1 MIKALEIDL
10 PTTFSVDVKTTQN
23 RGFTPEEVAERCA
36 ERLISISDTAP
47 NELKAQAHAFKRD
60 IIRLLSFYMREAI
73 KSDRTNL
80 YNKLLEAGEKDLAE
94 LIRRL

>member
-10 PTTFSVDVKTTQN
+10 PTTFSVDVKTTEN

-36 ERLISISDTAP
+36 ERIISISETAP

-80 YNKLLEAGEKDLAE
+80 YNMLLESGEKDLAE
-94 LIRRL
+94 LTRRL

>member
-10 PTTFSVDVKTTQN
+10 PTKFSVDVKTTN
-23 RGFTPEEVAERCA
+23 KRGFTPEEVAERCA

-80 YNKLLEAGEKDLAE
+80 YNMLLESGEKDLAE

>member
-10 PTTFSVDVKTTQN
+10 PTKFSVDVKTTQN